1 MDQLKQQ
8 ISTMHS
14 VYEMFVAE
22 MDTHF
27 VVFQKTV
34 AHLEH
39 AQTEDELAA
48 IFSEEAKKLEHRFHL
63 IKGSAGFLKLDALRT
78 LSTQA
83 EAWFKHGSV
92 NHENKTALRD
102 ELRQLV
108 AQLAVELDALKKRL

>member
-1 MDQLKQQ
+1 MDKLKQQ

-27 VVFQKTV
+27 AVFQQTV
-34 AHLEH
+34 ADLEH
-39 AQTEDELAA
+39 AQTEDELKK
-48 IFSEEAKKLEHRFHL
+48 IFSEQAKKLEHRFHL
-63 IKGSAGFLKLDALRT
+63 IKGSAGFLRLDAMRT

-92 NHENKTALRD
+92 NHENKTVLRD

-108 AQLAVELDALKKRL
+108 AQLATELDTLKKLL